1 MLINDKIVVNR
12 FLLFASKSRKILMR
26 TSCRVG
32 VDSIE
37 YTSGSDALQ
46 FFGFRLDLFQINSF

>member
-1 MLINDKIVVNR
+1 
-12 FLLFASKSRKILMR
+12 MR

-32 VDSIE
+32 ADSIE

-46 FFGFRLDLFQINSF
+46 FFGFRLDLFQIISDLFVVDIFRFTFIFCSGCFFVGI